1 MEDFALKSLEFYL
14 LIFARG
20 AGLFVQAPVF
30 ASPHV
35 SREIKIGLMGTMALL
50 FFFLLP
56 YTPPSFPPLDII
68 SLLLALLRE
77 LFIGIVMGYVSFL
90 PFAALQN
97 TGELI
102 DTQMGISTAMAFD
115 PRLGM
120 ANLTRRFM
128 FYLTMVIFIV
138 VNGHHV
144 LIKALYFS
152 FKMIPPGTWKF
163 AVNDNLYHFLTIH
176 VNDLFFMA
184 LKYGLPVLGA
194 IFIGQVSLG
203 VIARVAP
210 QTNVFI
216 LSMPVNFL
224 LGVTFLGLSIP
235 IIIHVFKEGPL
246 NWQTYGMVLDTLI
259 RILAGK

>member
-1 MEDFALKSLEFYL
+1 MEKFALKSLEFYL

-30 ASPHV
+30 GSPHV
-35 SREIKIGLMGTMALL
+35 SREVKIGLMGSMALI

-56 YTPPSFPPLDII
+56 YPEYLPLDVIPFGI
-68 SLLLALLRE
+68 ALIKE
-77 LFIGIVMGYVSFL
+77 LFIGILIGYVSFL

-120 ANLTRRFM
+120 ANLTRRFL
-128 FYLTMVIFIV
+128 FYLTMIIFLMC
-138 VNGHHV
+138 NGHHV

-152 FKMIPPGTWKF
+152 YQMIPPGTWHF
-163 AVNDNLYHFLTIH
+163 GISEELFQFLTQNVNDIFL
-176 VNDLFFMA
+176 MA
-184 LKYGLPVLGA
+184 LKYGLPALGA

-216 LSMPVNFL
+216 LSLPVNFL
-224 LGVTFLGLSIP
+224 LGVIFLGLSLP
-235 IIIHVFKEGPL
+235 VIIHMLRIGPL
-246 NWQTYGMVLDTLI
+246 NWENYGAVLDTLI
-259 RILAGK
+259 RILSNS